1 MEIFRLTFSLRLSK
15 CDSAHIIVFISS
27 CKRFHSTIFNDI
39 FLQLFH
45 AMSRKMSDVWRKRF
59 ADTSSKH
66 LDTSKRKN
74 KNNQVDSTDISNRWI
89 HFFSEREREREIEEE
104 INRINPQDYDTY
116 SALRVRTNSCRLRVH
131 GRARYRTQDSCASRE
146 CELR

>member
-74 KNNQVDSTDISNRWI
+74 KKIAQISRI
-89 HFFSEREREREIEEE
+89 DGFIFSPREREREIEEE